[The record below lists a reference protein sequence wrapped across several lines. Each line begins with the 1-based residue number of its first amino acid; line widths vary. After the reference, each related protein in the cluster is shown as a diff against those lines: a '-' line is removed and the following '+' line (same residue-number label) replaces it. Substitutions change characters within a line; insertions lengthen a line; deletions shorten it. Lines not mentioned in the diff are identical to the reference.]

1 MLECLYMPWHICLC
15 LCAWERVRAH
25 FFGRM
30 VNGKVFHLEKFYF
43 IQRNI
48 FHVQRNFISC
58 RENFS
63 KWSKIF
69 HPERYFTSREI
80 LSILSKIFH
89 PEIKFP
95 SGEIFFL
102 NGIPVT
108 CPRGHL
114 LRLEKRGGRCR
125 IGLVTAQTALF
136 LM

>member
-1 MLECLYMPWHICLC
+1 MLECLYMPWHMSVFVCLGKGAC
-15 LCAWERVRAH
+15 T

-48 FHVQRNFISC
+48 LHVEKYYFTKGNTFI
-58 RENFS
+58 
-63 KWSKIF
+63 WSKIF

-80 LSILSKIFH
+80 FSILSKIFH